1 MKYRQRGYRED
12 EYDDTRREKTRDD
25 RPPDLGNRHQIRS
38 LRHAIDR
45 EVVVVTRCSHCGHQV
60 PTSQL
65 EVDPETACS
74 KCGTPLHSCRHC
86 KHFDPS
92 VRFECRESIDRR
104 IPDKGAAND
113 CGLFKPV
120 QALDA
125 TGRRANTAEDAR
137 DAFHNLFKS

>member
-12 EYDDTRREKTRDD
+12 DYEEDRQRARREK
-25 RPPDLGNRHQIRS
+25 PPDLGNREQIRS

-45 EVVVVTRCSHCGHQV
+45 ETILVTRCAQCGHQV

-65 EVDPETACS
+65 EIEPETTCS
-74 KCGTPLHSCRHC
+74 KCGAPLHSCRHC
-86 KHFDPS
+86 KHFDPDA
-92 VRFECRESIDRR
+92 RFECRLPVEVR
-104 IPDKGAAND
+104 IADKAAANS
-113 CGLFKPV
+113 CEQFKPV

-137 DAFHNLFKS
+137 NAFHNLFKS